1 MIGVAGGQGG
11 VRATGRLGLQP
22 PHLGHTYSG
31 VPLDITLVER
41 REQGW
46 GPGGP
51 T

>member
-11 VRATGRLGLQP
+11 VRATGRLGPQP
-22 PHLGHTYSG
+22 HHLGHPCSG
-31 VPLDITLVER
+31 VPLNITLVER
-41 REQGW
+41 QEQGW